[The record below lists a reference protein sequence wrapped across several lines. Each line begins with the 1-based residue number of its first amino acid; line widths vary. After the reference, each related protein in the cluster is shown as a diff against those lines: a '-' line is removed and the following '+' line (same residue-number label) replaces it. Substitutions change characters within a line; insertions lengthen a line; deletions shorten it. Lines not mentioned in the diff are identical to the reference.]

1 MAKKN
6 RKIVPQKSQDDNL
19 KKSAKKSTISKK
31 TKEQT
36 KSTSSSKVKK
46 KPTTKSVGKST
57 KKDKEKQKVGGF
69 SKNNFNFIRSLLWK
83 NHRSDFISYFDP
95 SFIRLVREIFNDCKA
110 AGVNCTEEVIE
121 KKYEQLKSDDK
132 RPKPYILPKFKN
144 PTVYYEIK
152 DVPFETTEPYL
163 YVISPM
169 IIPYPHEFR
178 ITEYFKK
185 TVKNTSIGIVESLES
200 KGYDKFFS
208 KWVNWCNASMRSE
221 YGSAIG
227 SEDLD
232 IYFKMTDA
240 EYNESKKRWETYI
253 YTCTSMGKVFD
264 FGYKPEGELEKDE
277 EPDYKLPT
285 ETQAL
290 ERPISEKEK
299 NKIKRITK
307 KQKINDSLNAWG
319 NFFSSVKKSSQ
330 KEEMEKYAQEISEL
344 QTLRKELEKLIRKYK
359 KEKNTK
365 KLKQVNKEYDLLTD
379 KYLKL
384 VKKKLK

>member
-6 RKIVPQKSQDDNL
+6 RKILPKDSKDDNL
-19 KKSAKKSTISKK
+19 KKSAKKSPISKN

-46 KPTTKSVGKST
+46 KPTTKSVGKSS
-57 KKDKEKQKVGGF
+57 KKSKEKPKVGGF

-83 NHRSDFISYFDP
+83 NNRSDFISYFDP

-110 AGVNCTEEVIE
+110 AGVNCTEEIIQ

-132 RPKPYILPKFKN
+132 RPKPYILPKFQN
-144 PTVYYEIK
+144 PNVYYEIK
-152 DVPFETTEPYL
+152 DVPFETLSPYL

-185 TVKNTSIGIVESLES
+185 TIRDTPTGIVESIES
-200 KGYDKFFS
+200 KGYDKFFA

-221 YGSAIG
+221 YGSTIG

-253 YTCTSMGKVFD
+253 YTCTSMGKVYD
-264 FGYKPEGELEKDE
+264 FGFKPEGELERDE
-277 EPDYKLPT
+277 EPEYRLPT
-285 ETQAL
+285 ESQAS
-290 ERPISEKEK
+290 EKPISEKEK
-299 NKIKRITK
+299 SKIKRIIK
-307 KQKINDSLNAWG
+307 KQKINDSLNSWN
-319 NFFSSVKKSSQ
+319 NFFSSVKKSSE
-330 KEEMEKYAQEISEL
+330 KEEMEKYAQELSDL
-344 QTLRKELEKLIRKYK
+344 QSLRKELEKLIRKYK

-384 VKKKLK
+384 VKRKLK